1 MQIAV
6 FASLRRFGKWWHMSK
21 QQSET
26 FFPKPVNLFYM
37 LVGSTLGLSLLGL
50 VMVFS
55 ASSIYALDAKGSSY
69 AILVRQFIFLVMSI
83 PMAWVFSRLSL
94 AQWKFFAR
102 FGFVTSLFLLVLVQL
117 IGKSVNGNHNWIS
130 LGFVDV
136 QPSEVAKFLMILWAG
151 FMLAKQERSGVDHT
165 VVLKRIAPAFVL
177 CIALV
182 MAGRDLGTASIFA
195 CILAGLLWVSGLRLG
210 VFGIG
215 FSIGLVGF
223 AIAIIT
229 SEYRVQRFLVFLNP
243 FAEDQYKLYGWQPA
257 HSLLGLA
264 SGGIFGVGL
273 GASRQ
278 KWGNLAE
285 AHTDFIFAVIGEELG
300 LFGTLATLLL
310 LSILIFSIFKLALRA
325 HDPMVR
331 YVASGFGCWI
341 AIQTILNIGSA
352 ISVLPVVGVTL
363 PLVSY
368 GGSALI
374 ATYMGI
380 GFVLGAARR
389 DPAIY
394 KELQESG
401 IKWLR

>member
-1 MQIAV
+1 
-6 FASLRRFGKWWHMSK
+6 MSN
-21 QQSET
+21 QQRET
-26 FFPKPVNLFYM
+26 FFTKPVNLFYM

-55 ASSIYALDAKGSSY
+55 ASSIYSLDAKGSSY

-94 AQWKFFAR
+94 AQWKFIAR

-215 FSIGLVGF
+215 FSIGLVVF
-223 AIAIIT
+223 AIAILT
-229 SEYRVQRFLVFLNP
+229 SQYRVQRFLVFLNP